1 MTYTEWQSAT
11 LGDAMT
17 FQRGF
22 DLPAGDRLFGPI
34 PVIAATG
41 VVGTHIQAMAKGPG
55 VVIGRSGSIGGG
67 QFIKH
72 DYWPL
77 NTTLWVANFK
87 GNLPRYCYYLARSI
101 DFTSLNVGSG
111 VPTLNRNHIHPLP
124 VKIAPLSEQREIA
137 SILGALDDKIDLN
150 RRMNTTLEAM
160 ARALFQSWFVDFDP
174 VRAKAEGRQPVGM
187 DAETAALFP
196 DSFEDSA
203 LGPIPTGW
211 VAGQLADLA
220 SLNPETWSKSNRP
233 ETLQYVDLSNTK
245 RGRIETIAPFSTT
258 DAPSRAQRV
267 LRPLDTI
274 VGTVRPGNGSYALV
288 TADGLTG
295 STGFAV
301 LRPLEIHFAEF
312 VYLAATS
319 TENIDR
325 LAQLAD
331 GGTYPAVRPEVV
343 AGIKVAKPSSN
354 VLLAFSERS
363 RELFSLLAKNE
374 HQSTISAEI
383 RNQLLPKLLKGEL
396 RVGEVAA

>member
-1 MTYTEWQSAT
+1 
-11 LGDAMT
+11 
-17 FQRGF
+17 
-22 DLPAGDRLFGPI
+22 
-34 PVIAATG
+34 
-41 VVGTHIQAMAKGPG
+41 
-55 VVIGRSGSIGGG
+55 
-67 QFIKH
+67 
-72 DYWPL
+72 
-77 NTTLWVANFK
+77 
-87 GNLPRYCYYLARSI
+87 
-101 DFTSLNVGSG
+101 
-111 VPTLNRNHIHPLP
+111 
-124 VKIAPLSEQREIA
+124 
-137 SILGALDDKIDLN
+137 
-150 RRMNTTLEAM
+150 
-160 ARALFQSWFVDFDP
+160 
-174 VRAKAEGRQPVGM
+174 M